1 MLLNQTTEVLEWK
14 KLLALLA
21 GYTRSTRGA
30 ARVRSGVLS
39 SDLAEARRLQQLT
52 TEMAGVQNGPDP
64 LPVMAFPDVEE
75 ALGRAGKGAVL
86 DTHELRDHAIVLAL
100 WDEVQR
106 HLARHAQEMPT
117 LVAAASAL
125 AAGDELRGIRATLE
139 ASIQPDGSISDS
151 ATPELR
157 RLTQH
162 ANELK
167 QEIRHRLEYIL
178 HSQRYE
184 AALQECYFAERE
196 GRYVVPIKTD
206 MQRRVPGIVHD
217 VSASGA
223 TVDLNNAIKVA
234 DREIDREVMRILRE
248 LSGRIAQQAHTI
260 LAGLDVLA
268 ELDVVAARA
277 AFGRQLRAHPV
288 PLN

>member
-75 ALGRAGKGAVL
+75 AVGRAGKGAVL

-106 HLARHAQEMPT
+106 HLARHVQDTPT

-125 AAGDELRGIRATLE
+125 AADDELRGIRATLE
-139 ASIQPDGSISDS
+139 APFNRTDRSVIQRLRNCAGSHSMPTSSSKKSVIASNTSFIHS
-151 ATPELR
+151 ATKKLSR
-157 RLTQH
+157 NAT
-162 ANELK
+162 
-167 QEIRHRLEYIL
+167 
-178 HSQRYE
+178 
-184 AALQECYFAERE
+184 LQSGKAGMSSPSRPTC
-196 GRYVVPIKTD
+196 
-206 MQRRVPGIVHD
+206 
-217 VSASGA
+217 SGA
-223 TVDLNNAIKVA
+223 SPA
-234 DREIDREVMRILRE
+234 
-248 LSGRIAQQAHTI
+248 LSTMY
-260 LAGLDVLA
+260 LP
-268 ELDVVAARA
+268 AAPRS
-277 AFGRQLRAHPV
+277 FWSLGSWSI
-288 PLN
+288 